1 MQVFR
6 TGGKLRGIELLQTR
20 LSRRP
25 ILVIALAVAGC
36 GGGPQ
41 STPVKTTPTITW
53 ATPAAI
59 AFGTALSST
68 QLDATASVAGAF
80 TYTPAAGTVLASG
93 SQVLSAAF
101 MPSDTA
107 DYNSASAT
115 VSLTVTPPAG
125 KVAPT
130 ITWATPAAMT
140 YGTALSATQLNAAAN
155 APGVFNYNPAL
166 GTVLPAGT
174 ETLGVT
180 FTPTDATD
188 YATATASVQLLVNQA
203 TPAITWPTPAA
214 VIQGTMLSATQLDAT
229 ASVPGT
235 FDYTPPAGYV
245 LDNTGATP
253 LKLTFSPADSA
264 DYATATAS
272 VSLIVNPVAGSA
284 VVDYGAAE
292 QTIRGFGGSEAWY
305 GPMSNSEI
313 TALYGTSG
321 SDLGLSIMR
330 LRIAPTT
337 WTSSTQ
343 AADTSAWTAEIGNGK
358 AAQALGAT
366 VFASPWTPPATMKT
380 NNSTNEGS
388 LNTSSYADYANYLE
402 AYVRYATNQGLN
414 LYAVSMQNEP
424 DWNPCDPNGTDEGP
438 NGKDCYESCLW
449 TAAQMDAWVAGSGSV
464 LTRGTTP
471 VKLMMPESLGFSS
484 NMSDTALDDTVAAAN
499 ISIVGGHLYGASPY
513 YYTNAVNKGKELWVT
528 EHYLNAVSGGLTT
541 SIADALAAA
550 EEIHNSMTV
559 GQYNAYVWWWVN
571 NGSGATTAAGLIDT
585 NNNPTYFGYALA
597 QFSRFV
603 RPGYVRVNATASPV
617 SGVYLSAYAGNGHM
631 AIVAINSNSTATL
644 LPVTIQNP
652 SPALTSMTPWQTTSA
667 GGLAQQNAVN
677 VTGNN
682 FTYTLPAE
690 SITTFVQ

>member
-1 MQVFR
+1 MEPFQA
-6 TGGKLRGIELLQTR
+6 R
-20 LSRRP
+20 LSLVP
-25 ILVIALAVAGC
+25 ILVIAFAVAGC
-36 GGGPQ
+36 GGGSQ
-41 STPVKTTPTITW
+41 NAPVKTTPTITW

-101 MPSDTA
+101 MPT

-115 VSLTVTPPAG
+115 ASLIVTPPAS

-130 ITWATPAAMT
+130 IAWATPAAIG
-140 YGTALSATQLNAAAN
+140 YGTALSATQLNATAST
-155 APGVFNYNPAL
+155 PGVFTYNPAL
-166 GTVLPAGT
+166 GAVLHAGT

-180 FTPTDATD
+180 FTPTDAAD

-203 TPAITWPTPAA
+203 TPVISWPTPAA
-214 VIQGTMLSATQLDAT
+214 VIQGTTLSATQLDAT
-229 ASVPGT
+229 ANVAGT
-235 FDYTPPAGYV
+235 FNYAPAAGYV
-245 LDNTGATP
+245 LNNTGTTT
-253 LKLTFSPADSA
+253 LNLTFTPADSA
-264 DYATATAS
+264 DYTTATAS

-284 VVDYGAAE
+284 VVDFGTAE

-305 GPMSNSEI
+305 GPMSSSEI

-343 AADTSAWTAEIGNGK
+343 TADTSAWTAEIGNGK

-380 NNSTNEGS
+380 NSSTNEGS
-388 LNTSSYADYANYLE
+388 LNTSSYADYANYLK
-402 AYVRYATNQGLN
+402 AYLAYAANQGLN

-449 TAAQMDAWVAGSGSV
+449 TAAQMDAWVAGYGSV
-464 LTRGTTP
+464 LTKGNTS

-484 NMSDTALDDTVAAAN
+484 NMSETALNDTAAAAN

-513 YYTNAVNKGKELWVT
+513 YYSNAVNKGKEVWVT

-541 SIADALAAA
+541 SIADTLAAA

-603 RPGYVRVNATASPV
+603 RPGYVRVNATASPA

-631 AIVAINSNSTATL
+631 AIVAINSNSTAAS
-644 LPVTIQNP
+644 LPVAIQNP

-667 GGLAQQNAVN
+667 GGLAQQSAVN

-682 FTYTLPAE
+682 FTYTLPAQ